1 MMKTKTHSRLIT
13 VLVVVLCLA
22 ALTAGWLCFDTFV
35 DRSGWRE
42 KDGQHYYRDFH
53 GKKVTGW
60 LQNEYGKYYLGD
72 DSYMVTGWQ
81 TIDGQTYWFG
91 QDGTAVT
98 GWQEIDG
105 SRYYFD
111 GQGRQQRGWF
121 PEGGSRYYLTPAMV
135 TGWAEVDGARRYF
148 DETGALASGWLT
160 QEDGA
165 YYLDGDGVP
174 VTGIQTIEEKNY
186 YFDETGLRF
195 RGWIDLD
202 AGRYYF
208 GDDGVMVTGWQ
219 TVNGKTFHFG
229 DDGVE
234 TVGWLDDGE
243 YRYYLTL
250 NDGTVSGEQMLEGK
264 PYYFTPDGIYVLL
277 VNDENPIPKSY
288 EPELVDLD
296 GKFQVAAVCVEA
308 LRKMLADCLAAGD
321 VYSINNT
328 YRSYEEQ
335 QKVLSDRIQRY
346 MDEDPK
352 LSEADATEKARREVT
367 RPGTSEHQTGLG
379 MDINGDGVE
388 CCEWLKEH
396 CWEYGFILRFPEGK
410 EDITGIVYEPWHFRY
425 VGTRVSIPMRD
436 AGVCL
441 EEYLGAA

>member
-1 MMKTKTHSRLIT
+1 MMKTKTHGRLIT
-13 VLVVVLCLA
+13 ILVVVLCLA

-72 DSYMVTGWQ
+72 DSY
-81 TIDGQTYWFG
+81 
-91 QDGTAVT
+91 
-98 GWQEIDG
+98 
-105 SRYYFD
+105 
-111 GQGRQQRGWF
+111 
-121 PEGGSRYYLTPAMV
+121 
-135 TGWAEVDGARRYF
+135 
-148 DETGALASGWLT
+148 
-160 QEDGA
+160 
-165 YYLDGDGVP
+165 
-174 VTGIQTIEEKNY
+174 
-186 YFDETGLRF
+186 
-195 RGWIDLD
+195 
-202 AGRYYF
+202 
-208 GDDGVMVTGWQ
+208 MVTGWQ

-296 GKFQVAAVCVEA
+296 GKFQVASVCVEA

-352 LSEADATEKARREVT
+352 LSEAEATEKARREVT
-367 RPGTSEHQTGLG
+367 RPGTSEHELGLAV
-379 MDINGDGVE
+379 DIVDASYQHLDEQQESTPVQQ
-388 CCEWLKEH
+388 WLMEH
-396 CWEYGFILRFPEGK
+396 CWEYGFILRYPNGK
-410 EDITGIVYEPWHFRY
+410 SDLTGIIYEPWHYRY
-425 VGTRVSIPMRD
+425 VGVETAQALRES
-436 AGVCL
+436 GQCL
-441 EEYLGAA
+441 EEYLQAAKAS